1 MESFDNEEVSELKNA
16 VTVRNLKKYFKKIKA
31 VDDISFDVKYGELFA
46 LLGQNGAGKSTT
58 IRILTNLALPTSGY
72 IEVDGYNVLKDSTN
86 VRKRIGLVAEKV
98 ILYDNLT
105 AMENIKFFSRLYGLK
120 DSLIESRAENF
131 LKLFD
136 MWEFRNMLVSKMS
149 TGMKQKVNLARALV
163 PDPKILFL
171 DEPTLG
177 LDPISTKH
185 IRDFIISLRE
195 KGKTIVYTTHVLHD
209 VELMNVDRVA
219 IMKKG
224 KLVAIGTLNE
234 IKKHFKSAE
243 IVEIQTEPPL
253 REQDVNGKIIVQ
265 DGGYAKIEVEDL
277 NVFMKDIVSSKV
289 HVISFKTL
297 EPSLEEVYIEIS
309 EDKVGK

>member
-1 MESFDNEEVSELKNA
+1 MGNA
-16 VTVRNLKKYFKKIKA
+16 VTVKNLKKYFKNVKA

-58 IRILTNLALPTSGY
+58 IRILTNLALPTSGRV
-72 IEVDGYNVLKDSTN
+72 EVDGYNVVKESTN
-86 VRKRIGLVAEKV
+86 VRRRIGLVAEKV

-120 DSLIESRAENF
+120 DSLIEERAKIF

-136 MWEFRNMLVSKMS
+136 MWEFKNMLVSKMS

-171 DEPTLG
+171 DEPMLG

-195 KGKTIVYTTHVLHD
+195 KGKTVVYTTHILHD

-224 KLVAIGTLNE
+224 KLVTIGTLSE

-243 IVEIQTEPPL
+243 VVEIETDPPL
-253 REQDVNGKIIVQ
+253 HEQNVSGRILVQ
-265 DGGYAKIEVEDL
+265 DGGYAKVEVEDL
-277 NVFMKDIVSSKV
+277 NLFMKEIISSKV
-289 HVISFKTL
+289 RVLSFKTL

-309 EDKVGK
+309 GNREMGSDHL